1 MKKKT
6 QTIADPLDSYG
17 MGKTIQS
24 LIKKETEEIPDYL
37 NWMELGNLY
46 FYAEHLRPQLTPWID
61 KMQKH
66 FADEDSECAL
76 ISALAKS
83 QEELKLLLL
92 GEIVY
97 IRKLIP
103 IHEFWS
109 LNALLPKL
117 KGENRTLALKT
128 MKNLINALPEE
139 NIDAQLS
146 WLCEYYD
153 VCTSKKEKAEIQEQ
167 IIQLAEKLHHAF
179 RLCDLYKK
187 IPDQRIAD
195 LWLTKLEKETQFT
208 TLVNAAIISGQDA
221 FFEKAKL
228 EEIIAV
234 ESDTMYFLREKYE
247 KHKDQ
252 RLLDLW
258 LHALKTFHKKEGS
271 NSHIV
276 SHSFDAYKI
285 TKDGR
290 FLDFIEPNWMYYS
303 QKIEL
308 YALRPTPEILD
319 MLKTECD
326 SFDYA
331 KDALLIT
338 GDRDFMFKV
347 KYFIMQYTRNGLRN
361 ITNVYTELVK
371 DPKKHKHHLKE
382 LKDFTEEH
390 IDEFW
395 GKCENPH
402 DKQQFLKITW

>member
-61 KMQKH
+61 KMQKN

-76 ISALAKS
+76 IIALAKS

-109 LNALLPKL
+109 LNTLLPKL

-139 NIDAQLS
+139 NIDDQLS
-146 WLCEYYD
+146 WLCKYYD
-153 VCTSKKEKAEIQEQ
+153 VCTSKKEKAKIQEQ
-167 IIQLAEKLHHAF
+167 IIQVAVKLGRISQLRNIYEKF
-179 RLCDLYKK
+179 
-187 IPDQRIAD
+187 PDQRIAD
-195 LWLTKLEKETQFT
+195 LWLTMLKNEINFIV
-208 TLVNAAIISGQDA
+208 LVNAAIITKQDA
-221 FFEKAKL
+221 FFEKTKL
-228 EEIIAV
+228 KEIIGV
-234 ESDTMYFLREKYE
+234 ESDTFHMLQEKYE
-247 KHKDQ
+247 TCKDE
-252 RLLDLW
+252 RFLDLW
-258 LHALKTFHKKEGS
+258 LHALNVFQGKEGS
-271 NSHIV
+271 DTV
-276 SHSFDAYKI
+276 QYFLKAYER
-285 TKDGR
+285 TKDIR
-290 FLDFIEPNWMYYS
+290 FMDAVKPHLKYYS
-303 QKIEL
+303 QKVDF
-308 YALRPTPEILD
+308 YALLPTLD
-319 MLKTECD
+319 MLDILKTECD
-326 SFDYA
+326 SFDDA
-331 KDALLIT
+331 KYALLII
-338 GDRDFMFKV
+338 GDRKFMFKV

-361 ITNVYTELVK
+361 ITNVYNELIK
-371 DPKKHKHHLKE
+371 DPKKHKLHLKE
-382 LKDFTEEH
+382 LKDFVKEN

-395 GKCENPH
+395 SKCENTH
-402 DKQQFLKITW
+402 DKEKFLKITW

>member
-1 MKKKT
+1 MKKKK
-6 QTIADPLDSYG
+6 QTITDPLDSYG

-24 LIKKETEEIPDYL
+24 LIKKKEIEEIPDYL

-61 KMQKH
+61 KMQQH

-76 ISALAKS
+76 IIALAKS

-92 GEIVY
+92 KEIVY

-109 LNALLPKL
+109 LNTLMPNL

-128 MKNLINALPEE
+128 MKKLINALPEE
-139 NIDAQLS
+139 EIDLRLS
-146 WLCEYYD
+146 WSCAYYD
-153 VCTSKKEKAEIQEQ
+153 VCTSKKEKAEIKEQ
-167 IIQLAEKLHHAF
+167 IIQLAEKLYHDF
-179 RLCDLYKK
+179 QLRDLYKK

-195 LWLTKLEKETQFT
+195 LWLTKLEKEMQFT
-208 TLVNAAIISGQDA
+208 TLVNAAISSGQDA

-228 EEIIAV
+228 EKIIAV
-234 ESDTMYFLREKYE
+234 ESDTMHMLREKYE

-271 NSHIV
+271 NSNIV
-276 SHSFDAYKI
+276 SYSFDAYKA
-285 TKDGR
+285 TNDGR
-290 FLDFIEPNWMYYS
+290 FLDFIELNWMYYS
-303 QKIEL
+303 QKVEL

-319 MLKTECD
+319 TLKKECD
-326 SFDYA
+326 SFSDA

-338 GDRDFMFKV
+338 GDRYFIDKV
-347 KYFIMQYTRNGLRN
+347 KHFIIQYTKNGLNN

-371 DPKKHKHHLKE
+371 DTKKHKHHLKE

-395 GKCENPH
+395 SKGEMH
-402 DKQQFLKITW
+402 DKEKFLKITW